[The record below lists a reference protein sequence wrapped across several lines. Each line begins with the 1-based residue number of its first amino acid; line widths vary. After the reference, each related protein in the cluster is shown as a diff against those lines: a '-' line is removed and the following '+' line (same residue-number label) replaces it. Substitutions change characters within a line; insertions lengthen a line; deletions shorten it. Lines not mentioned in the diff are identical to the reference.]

1 MPRMNRADGTP
12 GAVPA
17 PPRFVTTILVLAALA
32 LVFFVPIRTCRTCN
46 GVGTFIF
53 KCTSCEGDGKQT
65 VWEILTQPR
74 K

>member
-1 MPRMNRADGTP
+1 MNHPEVPVSSTP
-12 GAVPA
+12 TD
-17 PPRFVTTILVLAALA
+17 RSRLVTTILVLAALA
-32 LVFFVPIRTCRTCN
+32 FVFFVPIRTCRTCN

-74 K
+74 N